1 MELKISTAEENY
13 IKAVY
18 HLQQNEHPVNTSSLS
33 DLLNTAPASVT
44 DMLKKLKQKKLVSY
58 KAYYGCTLTE
68 SGRKQALIIIRRH
81 RLWEFFLSKKLG
93 FNWDEVHAIAEELEH
108 VSSTKLI
115 SKLDAFLE
123 FPRFDPHGDPIP
135 DEKGN
140 IAKMENQM
148 LADVALNTPCIV
160 TQIGLQ
166 SNAILEML
174 DEKNIKIGTVLEIK
188 KRFPFDQ
195 SIEIKTGNKHTTQLS
210 KELSQN
216 ILVNNYE

>member
-1 MELKISTAEENY
+1 MELKISPAEENY

-18 HLQQNEHPVNTSSLS
+18 HLQQNEQPVNTTGLS

-68 SGRKQALIIIRRH
+68 SGRKQALAIIRRH
-81 RLWEFFLSKKLG
+81 RLWEYFLSKKLG

-108 VSSTKLI
+108 VGSTKLI
-115 SKLDAFLE
+115 NKLDAFLG

-140 IAKMENQM
+140 IIKMENKM
-148 LADVALNTPCIV
+148 LTTVALHTPCIV

-166 SNAILEML
+166 SNAVLEML

-195 SIEIKTGNKHTTQLS
+195 SLEIRTGHKHITQIS

-216 ILVNNYE
+216 ILVKDYE